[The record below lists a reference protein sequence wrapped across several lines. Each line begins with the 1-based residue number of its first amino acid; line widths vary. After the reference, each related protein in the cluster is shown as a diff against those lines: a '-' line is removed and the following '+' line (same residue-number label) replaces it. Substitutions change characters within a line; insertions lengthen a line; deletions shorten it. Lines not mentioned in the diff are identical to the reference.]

1 MVNHYT
7 SVHFW
12 NDWMKTLHVYF
23 CNLMYS
29 KNRNI
34 QKYPSASNWCTHI
47 LQVSVFLA
55 HTHGWRISD
64 DCTLRAPHVSSTP
77 QKKSLKLFIKS
88 FFVPQLKLKKRG
100 VGGGWGRTRGEGERE
115 EGSHLLL
122 YYSSVSSHPLF
133 AMLTEDKIGHPGI
146 GWCSHGD
153 WCLSWHRALA
163 LSSFP
168 ACLTPLSFCHLPV
181 KHSGFLSTFPCS
193 SAPPPQMQSFPGSA
207 ELVCFSQSK
216 REKENLLPT
225 AICRGHTNPIMT
237 LE

>member
-1 MVNHYT
+1 
-7 SVHFW
+7 
-12 NDWMKTLHVYF
+12 MKRLNENPARLFLQFNVQ
-23 CNLMYS
+23 
-29 KNRNI
+29 RE
-34 QKYPSASNWCTHI
+34 QKYPEISLCLELMHSHSTSFC
-47 LQVSVFLA
+47 LSCA
-55 HTHGWRISD
+55 HSRLTYLWRLHAT
-64 DCTLRAPHVSSTP
+64 CPPRQQHTP
-77 QKKSLKLFIKS
+77 KKSLKLFIKS